1 MDKKII
7 LAVLALSLVAIVI
20 GLAIPVAPPLPQQQT
35 LPWQIDTTAQG
46 ATRVFGLTLGG
57 STLRAAEQRFAAAA
71 EISLFRAGDKTRV
84 EAYFDKVTLGG
95 LSARVVLVLQLP
107 PADSASM
114 YQRGTRI
121 STLGDGTHKVTLA
134 AADLTALRSAPI
146 ASLAY
151 LPRVILDAALLEKR
165 FGPAAQRVQ
174 EADSGTWHWQYPERG
189 LDVALDSRGHAVFQY
204 VAPGGFAALSAPFMD
219 KQGIP

>member
-7 LAVLALSLVAIVI
+7 LTVLALSLVAIVI
-20 GLAIPVAPPLPQQQT
+20 GLAVPVAPPPQQQT

-46 ATRVFGLTLGG
+46 ATRVFGLTLEQ
-57 STLRAAEQRFAAAA
+57 SPLQAAEQRFAAAA
-71 EISLFRAGDKTRV
+71 EISLFRDGDKTRV

-107 PADSASM
+107 PADSAAM

-134 AADLTALRSAPI
+134 AMDLAALRAAPI

-151 LPRVILDAALLEKR
+151 LPRITLDAALLEKR
-165 FGPAAQRVQ
+165 FGPAAQQVQ
-174 EADSGTWHWQYPERG
+174 EADNGTWHWQYPGRG
-189 LDVALDSRGHAVFQY
+189 LDVALDKSGHAVFQY
-204 VAPGGFAALSAPFMD
+204 VAPGGFAALSAPFIDQQAM
-219 KQGIP
+219 P